1 MTETTEPQVI
11 TDVVELIDG
20 ALGTFGH
27 RELVSSGEVTDV
39 LLDVRSMLRSGD
51 FTPVDPKAQSS
62 GPRLPTAEVGK
73 PSRN

>member
-1 MTETTEPQVI
+1 MTETTETAEPQIV

-51 FTPVDPKAQSS
+51 YAPVDLKAEKT
-62 GPRLPTAEVGK
+62 GVKLPSAA
-73 PSRN
+73 S

>member
-1 MTETTEPQVI
+1 MTETTEPQII

-39 LLDVRSMLRSGD
+39 LLDVRSMLRGGD
-51 FTPVDPKAQSS
+51 FTPIDTNIDAKVDAKVATSS
-62 GPRLPTAEVGK
+62 AK
-73 PSRN
+73 PSAS